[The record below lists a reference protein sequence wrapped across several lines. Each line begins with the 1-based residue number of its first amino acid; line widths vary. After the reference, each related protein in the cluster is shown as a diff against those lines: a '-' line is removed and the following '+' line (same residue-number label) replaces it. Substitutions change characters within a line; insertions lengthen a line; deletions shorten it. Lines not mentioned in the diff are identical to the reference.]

1 MLNNLQN
8 LIFDTNYASILPEGG
23 FVVFTSPNSQSSDKK
38 EKKVWFFESLFGW
51 RWTSDKPKSN
61 PWNTTPDLTKPADP
75 QAQKS
80 VEKTAKTSRFDN
92 ILQNLFGTKPTNSKE
107 NQNTQTSDGITPNP
121 ADQSLREQI
130 KKILETPD
138 DKYSD
143 KMLTSELR
151 NYIINVESNYTKN
164 ITDFKSH
171 IAPSYR
177 ESKINDI
184 NVSGLLGKC
193 YYTQSYP
200 TYLDA
205 LWTRDIMSLHSKR
218 DMSRYIYPEDDSAIQ
233 SMLKRKVTQLK
244 AELSDAMQKW
254 ITIDK
259 DIEQQYRDVETIR
272 EKLTTREERY
282 FELSNY
288 FNLYDSTEN
297 ALKEN
302 GKKYEQ
308 KIGWYGIRVKNAI
321 HRMDEW
327 LVSSLPLCLDELGI
341 TRSSLTSSL
350 SGSFPFI
357 SNDLV
362 QKSWI
367 FYGANLHTGG
377 LVIFDRFDSKLPN
390 MNSVILATSGAG
402 KSFTVKLE
410 LLRYL
415 LNWID
420 AIVIDPENEYKQ
432 LCDAVGGTYINI
444 ATNSQQ
450 YINPFDI
457 PPKIQDVEYG
467 KWDLLRSQ
475 IMSLIWLVQILI
487 GKMTAEEE
495 AILDK
500 ALQSTYSL
508 KWFSLDDEDYTD
520 KQPPIMEDLMNTL
533 NGMTWG
539 EELALKLSKF
549 VSWTFWKL
557 FNNYTNVDINN
568 RITVFSIRDLEDAL
582 KTPAMFN
589 TLNFIWTK
597 VRSVKKQRL
606 LVCDEARIML
616 QNDISANFL
625 FWLTKR
631 ARKYWLW
638 ITTISQDIEDFVRS
652 EYGKPIISNSALQ
665 ILLKQSTSSIKSLN
679 TLLWLSEAEQQRLI
693 ASSIWEWLMFAWNQH
708 IALKIIASP
717 TEKEFIMTDVGKNS

>member
-38 EKKVWFFESLFGW
+38 EKKVGFFESLFGG
-51 RWTSDKPKSN
+51 RGTSDKPKSN
-61 PWNTTPDLTKPADP
+61 PGNTTPDLTKPADP

-244 AELSDAMQKW
+244 AELSDAMQKG

-308 KIGWYGIRVKNAI
+308 KIGGYGIRVKNAI
-321 HRMDEW
+321 HRMDEG

-362 QKSWI
+362 QKSGI

-415 LNWID
+415 LNGID

-467 KWDLLRSQ
+467 KGDLLRSQ
-475 IMSLIWLVQILI
+475 IMSLIGLVQILI

-508 KWFSLDDEDYTD
+508 KGFSLDDEDYTD

-533 NGMTWG
+533 NGMTGG

-549 VSWTFWKL
+549 VSGTFGKL

-625 FWLTKR
+625 FGLTKR
-631 ARKYWLW
+631 ARKYGLG

-679 TLLWLSEAEQQRLI
+679 TLLGLSEAEQQRLI
-693 ASSIWEWLMFAWNQH
+693 ASSIGEGLMFAGNQH